1 MQVEYL
7 VTSEEMKQYDANTI
21 DTLGI
26 PGMVL
31 MERAALGAFS
41 LIEEKFR
48 EREKSGLHVLIM
60 AGMGNNGGDG
70 LALARLLSE
79 AEYQVTVFYVGNPQ
93 HATEQWK
100 NQKKILEHFPVK
112 ICDKMQEQEYTIMV
126 DALFGVGLSRE
137 IEGDYARAVAAFNK
151 ADAYKLA
158 LDIPSGIHTDTGAV
172 MGCAVQADMT
182 VTFGFYKRGILLE
195 PGKSYA
201 GEVKLVQV
209 GITERSFLGREPG
222 LFFYQDNIQGLL
234 PKRNPDG
241 NKGTFGKV
249 LLIAGTPKMAGAAVL
264 SARAAYRIG
273 AGMVKVIT
281 QEENRILMQSS
292 VPEAL
297 FGTAEDLD
305 KSMEWADVV
314 AIGPGLG
321 LEPSA
326 LKLLE
331 SVVRRCSLPLLIDAD
346 GLNLLAEN
354 KTLLDEL
361 AGQGRDGRP
370 IILTPHVGELSRLT
384 GKSVP
389 VLKENLLGSGKALA
403 RQLHAIVVAKDAR
416 TFTCRPEGSDC
427 VNLRGNSGMAT
438 AGSGD
443 VLTGMIIG
451 LLAQKMDAFSA
462 ASIGV
467 SLHACAGDMVA
478 GKIGEHACMAGDIIN
493 EIQPAIQGI
502 KAEQEMTSANR

>member
-1 MQVEYL
+1 M
-7 VTSEEMKQYDANTI
+7 
-21 DTLGI
+21 
-26 PGMVL
+26 
-31 MERAALGAFS
+31 
-41 LIEEKFR
+41 
-48 EREKSGLHVLIM
+48 
-60 AGMGNNGGDG
+60 
-70 LALARLLSE
+70 
-79 AEYQVTVFYVGNPQ
+79 
-93 HATEQWK
+93 
-100 NQKKILEHFPVK
+100 
-112 ICDKMQEQEYTIMV
+112 
-126 DALFGVGLSRE
+126 
-137 IEGDYARAVAAFNK
+137 
-151 ADAYKLA
+151 
-158 LDIPSGIHTDTGAV
+158 
-172 MGCAVQADMT
+172 
-182 VTFGFYKRGILLE
+182 
-195 PGKSYA
+195 
-201 GEVKLVQV
+201 
-209 GITERSFLGREPG
+209 
-222 LFFYQDNIQGLL
+222 
-234 PKRNPDG
+234 
-241 NKGTFGKV
+241 

-305 KSMEWADVV
+305 NSMEWADVV

-331 SVVRRCSLPLLIDAD
+331 SVIRSCSLPLLIDAD
-346 GLNLLAEN
+346 GLNLLSEN

-361 AGQGRDGRP
+361 ARQGRDGRP

-467 SLHACAGDMVA
+467 YLHACAGDMVVA
-478 GKIGEHACMAGDIIN
+478 KIGEHACMAGDIIN
-493 EIQPAIQGI
+493 EILPAIQGK
-502 KAEQEMTSANR
+502 KAERK